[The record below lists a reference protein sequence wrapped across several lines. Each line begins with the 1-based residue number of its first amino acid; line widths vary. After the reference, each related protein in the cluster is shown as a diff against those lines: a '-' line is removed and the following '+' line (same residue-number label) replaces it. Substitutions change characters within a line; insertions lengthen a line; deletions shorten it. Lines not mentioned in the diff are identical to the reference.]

1 MIQLSAYGSFF
12 SLYIFGLLL
21 IPAVLLGLCGCRLKY
36 YGMLLSIPLLC
47 SLLGADL
54 PHFLGFLAGEFFLL
68 VLFYYGWQ
76 KLGWHRNFFYYGILL
91 VSIAPVAFIKY
102 AIVASIPGVAFLGVS
117 YMSFRIWQMLVE
129 IHDGHVTA
137 FKPLEILYFITFFPT
152 LSSGPI
158 DRLAR
163 FSADLAARI
172 SGRTYADEYLAYGV
186 KKLVK
191 GIVYKFAFANILF
204 IYALDKIPCELTL
217 LNALAYMYVY
227 TFYLYFDF
235 AGYSDMAIGTGYLLG
250 IKVPENFNQPFLAKS
265 MKELWERWHMS
276 LSRWFGDYIFSRFV
290 LNLLR
295 GGYVKKQSTAAR
307 LGFFVTMTLM
317 GIWHGFTLYYV
328 IYGMYHGVALALTDY
343 YLKTKFYRHHFKK
356 PYYKWVSRV
365 VTFHL
370 FAFGLLIFSGYLLK
384 F

>member
-12 SLYIFGLLL
+12 SLYIYGLLL
-21 IPAVLLGLCGCRLKY
+21 VPAIVLGLCGRRLKY
-36 YGMLLSIPLLC
+36 YGMLLSIPLIW

-54 PHFLGFLAGEFFLL
+54 AHFSLFLAWEFFLL
-68 VLFYYGWQ
+68 FIFYYCWGKWGWKKQ
-76 KLGWHRNFFYYGILL
+76 FLYYGILL
-91 VSIAPVAFIKY
+91 LSIAPVAFIKY
-102 AIVASIPGVAFLGVS
+102 AIAASIPDVAFLGVS
-117 YMSFRIWQMLVE
+117 YMSFRIWQMIVE
-129 IHDGHVTA
+129 IHDDHVKKFA
-137 FKPLEILYFITFFPT
+137 PLEILYFITFFPT

-163 FSADLAARI
+163 FTGDLEANLNGSI
-172 SGRTYADEYLAYGV
+172 YANEYLAYGL
-186 KKLVK
+186 KKILK
-191 GIVYKFAFANILF
+191 GIIYKFAFANLLF
-204 IYALDKIPCELTL
+204 MYALNKIPDGITFTH
-217 LNALAYMYVY
+217 ALAYMYVY

-276 LSRWFGDYIFSRFV
+276 LSRWFGDYVFSRFV

-307 LGFFVTMTLM
+307 WGFFVTMTLM
-317 GIWHGFTLYYV
+317 GIWHGFTCYYI
-328 IYGMYHGVALALTDY
+328 IYGMYHGVALAFTDY